1 MDKEEC
7 IIFLLFT
14 NRHHGFNR
22 AALQCKTE
30 STHLILKRK

>member
-7 IIFLLFT
+7 IIFLPFT

-30 STHLILKRK
+30 SMHLILKRK